1 MHLTHRDEESELVVV
16 NIELEEG
23 PTTDDLQSRED
34 DLGHVH
40 VTDED
45 VTRDLPY
52 VLEEAEVEGFVL
64 EPCDL
69 QIAIDVSTVGV
80 PVSKIPVVMLFVGR
94 HGQTAIGTDA
104 NCKHNNLQIIFI
116 FISKLIIFIFISKLN
131 YIYKLYI
138 TRI

>member
-1 MHLTHRDEESELVVV
+1 MVV
-16 NIELEEG
+16 NIELEESS
-23 PTTDDLQSRED
+23 TADDLQPRQD
-34 DLGHVH
+34 DPSHVH

-45 VTRDLPY
+45 VTGDLPY

-94 HGQTAIGTDA
+94 HGEAAIGTNT
-104 NCKHNNLQIIFI
+104 NCKHN
-116 FISKLIIFIFISKLN
+116 
-131 YIYKLYI
+131 
-138 TRI
+138 R